1 MRCDSHVHIVGPADR
16 YPQVAERTYLA
27 DVATLKQLERVSASR
42 AIRRFVIVQ
51 PSFYGTD
58 NGMLLEGL
66 DALAGRGRGV
76 AVINPDTTSARTLS
90 GMASQG
96 VRGLRLN
103 LYSPLREKAPLA
115 ARFEAV
121 EGHARDL
128 NWHIEVIAPIKL
140 LSENASLLR
149 NSRVPVVIDH
159 YGLYAGTRP
168 GSARRHLAARA
179 ACAAPRLD
187 QVVGA
192 IPCERGSARN
202 PGRSGLG
209 RSHLKG
215 RVRSLR
221 VGQRL
226 AAHTAARPAYGQ
238 RRPFALSKSSL
249 RNTGR
254 RFHWPRPVR
263 WNWPSEF
270 CRTTRRG
277 STALNNP
284 YRLFCGGGR
293 DAHVGRGVQGVC
305 TRRECEIPQR
315 HQGNRR
321 NIAIVGSSAA
331 EYEVFGCRRP
341 RTLEFSAISA

>member
-58 NGMLLEGL
+58 NSMLLDGL

-76 AVINPDTTSARTLS
+76 AVINPETTSARTLS
-90 GMASQG
+90 GMAAQG

-168 GSARRHLAARA
+168 DQPDGISLLELLARA
-179 ACAAPRLD
+179 SRLD
-187 QVVGA
+187 QAVGA
-192 IPCERGSARN
+192 VPCERGPARN
-202 PGRSGLG
+202 PSRSGLG
-209 RSHLKG
+209 RSHPEG
-215 RVRSLR
+215 RARSLR

-226 AAHTAARPAYGQ
+226 AAHSAARPAYG
-238 RRPFALSKSSL
+238 
-249 RNTGR
+249 
-254 RFHWPRPVR
+254 
-263 WNWPSEF
+263 
-270 CRTTRRG
+270 
-277 STALNNP
+277 
-284 YRLFCGGGR
+284 
-293 DAHVGRGVQGVC
+293 
-305 TRRECEIPQR
+305 
-315 HQGNRR
+315 
-321 NIAIVGSSAA
+321 
-331 EYEVFGCRRP
+331 
-341 RTLEFSAISA
+341 

>member
-42 AIRRFVIVQ
+42 AVRRFVIVQ

-58 NGMLLEGL
+58 NGILLEGL

-121 EGHARDL
+121 EGHAREL
-128 NWHIEVIAPIKL
+128 NWHIEVVAPIKL

-159 YGLYAGTRP
+159 YGLYAGTDPDQPDGISLLELLARP
-168 GSARRHLAARA
+168 HVWIKLSAPYRVSADPLATRA
-179 ACAAPRLD
+179 DPAW
-187 QVVGA
+187 VGA
-192 IPCERGSARN
+192 ILKVASDRCVWGSDW
-202 PGRSGLG
+202 P
-209 RSHLKG
+209 HTPPHEQHKG
-215 RVRSLR
+215 GGIVSPYRSLR
-221 VGQRL
+221 YEKIIDEFIAAINSEELAEHILSDNPARL
-226 AAHTAARPAYGQ
+226 YG
-238 RRPFALSKSSL
+238 F
-249 RNTGR
+249 
-254 RFHWPRPVR
+254 
-263 WNWPSEF
+263 
-270 CRTTRRG
+270 
-277 STALNNP
+277 
-284 YRLFCGGGR
+284 
-293 DAHVGRGVQGVC
+293 
-305 TRRECEIPQR
+305 
-315 HQGNRR
+315 
-321 NIAIVGSSAA
+321 
-331 EYEVFGCRRP
+331 
-341 RTLEFSAISA
+341 